1 MVNICKANCVD
12 CFSRIKCFSAL
23 SSVSCF
29 PSSYDAM
36 AKTIYFITQLIIVCF
51 TTVLLISGQQVFGI
65 QLTFLSLRYNK
76 YVSESFRFLTLLLSA
91 LANFIAS
98 NEHTTYCLN
107 AIYSIVLLFVVIAHG
122 TIYIHNQRVLTTKST
137 TKPQK
142 TKKQGDCSTFLVTLC
157 TYLLLAIII
166 TADWLY
172 YNVNNKEWFLLTCFV
187 VFLPLWKQIK
197 IPIYL
202 FGFII
207 NILIGASLYDWI
219 VYSVFVVLLIG
230 TQQLRYYEAKKN
242 AATEDPK
249 NKDFIY

>member
-12 CFSRIKCFSAL
+12 CFSRIKCF
-23 SSVSCF
+23 

-36 AKTIYFITQLIIVCF
+36 AKIIYFITQLIIVCF
-51 TTVLLISGQQVFGI
+51 TAVLLISGQQVFGI

-122 TIYIHNQRVLTTKST
+122 TIYIHNQRILATKS
-137 TKPQK
+137 QK

-202 FGFII
+202 FGFVI

-242 AATEDPK
+242 ATTEDPK